1 MAREGTFATNVFP
14 SAPSDHKHGRSWLT
28 RAAHDEGATMAL
40 SDYEPTRE
48 ELIYLGEI
56 GGFEVHITD
65 EPAGADTDAPTGATP
80 DSDPGDDNADFDVC
94 LGDGANLA
102 REISRQVISDPDG
115 FAEWVAVNRERIID
129 AARLDQIV
137 SDALVVAYKMRIS
150 DGDADCMN
158 DLGAL
163 YYMGE
168 IVPQDYD
175 RAAEL
180 YTMAADNGCYQ
191 SIINL
196 GYIHEYGRT
205 GTPDPQAAY
214 RCYALAA
221 ALAPSSEALCKLGD
235 MYSRGKAVPRNVRR
249 AHDLWE
255 RSLEQSTTVVETAQP
270 AIRIAQ
276 LLVGSDRELV
286 GLEPDPLRALSLF
299 QQAEVGLRIDIA
311 NGASYY
317 RKLLQHAID
326 GQQQARDLMD
336 LLRLE

>member
-1 MAREGTFATNVFP
+1 
-14 SAPSDHKHGRSWLT
+14 
-28 RAAHDEGATMAL
+28 MAL

-56 GGFEVHITD
+56 GGFEVHVTD
-65 EPAGADTDAPTGATP
+65 DPADADTDVDAPVGATL
-80 DSDPGDDNADFDVC
+80 DSDPDDTDFNVSLDAAAD
-94 LGDGANLA
+94 LA
-102 REISRQVISDPDG
+102 REISQQVISDPDG
-115 FAEWVAVNRERIID
+115 FAEWVAVNRERIFD

-168 IVPQDYD
+168 LVPQDYD

-205 GTPDPQAAY
+205 GTPDPQEAY

-221 ALAPSSEALCKLGD
+221 ALAPSSEALYKLGD

-276 LLVGSDRELV
+276 LILGPDREAA
-286 GLEPDPLRALSLF
+286 GLELDPLRALSLF

-317 RKLLQHAID
+317 RKRLQQAID

-336 LLRLE
+336 LPRLE

>member
-1 MAREGTFATNVFP
+1 
-14 SAPSDHKHGRSWLT
+14 
-28 RAAHDEGATMAL
+28 MAL

-56 GGFEVHITD
+56 GGFEVHVTD
-65 EPAGADTDAPTGATP
+65 EPADDDTDVDAPTGATP

-94 LGDGANLA
+94 LGGAADLA
-102 REISRQVISDPDG
+102 REISQQVISDPDG
-115 FAEWVAVNRERIID
+115 FAEWVAVNRERIFD

-168 IVPQDYD
+168 LVPQDYD

-205 GTPDPQAAY
+205 GTPDPQEAY

-221 ALAPSSEALCKLGD
+221 ALAPSSEALYKLGD

-276 LLVGSDRELV
+276 LILGPDREAA
-286 GLEPDPLRALSLF
+286 GLELDPLRALSLF

-317 RKLLQHAID
+317 RKRLQQAID

-336 LLRLE
+336 LPRLE

>member
-1 MAREGTFATNVFP
+1 
-14 SAPSDHKHGRSWLT
+14 
-28 RAAHDEGATMAL
+28 MAL
-40 SDYEPTRE
+40 SDYDLTPEDLTFMGD
-48 ELIYLGEI
+48 L
-56 GGFEVHITD
+56 GGFEVEFTND
-65 EPAGADTDAPTGATP
+65 PADDSANNPDT
-80 DSDPGDDNADFDVC
+80 V
-94 LGDGANLA
+94 
-102 REISRQVISDPDG
+102 SDPDPAADPADPDNLAPMVDDTSDLAHEIAQHAITEPET
-115 FAEWVAVNRERIID
+115 FAAWVGANHERIYRS
-129 AARLDQIV
+129 AYLDQTV
-137 SDALVVAYKMRIS
+137 VDALVLGYKMGIAA
-150 DGDADCMN
+150 GYADCMN

-168 IVPQDYD
+168 LVPQDYD

-221 ALAPSSEALCKLGD
+221 ALAPSSEALYKLGD

-276 LLVGSDRELV
+276 LLVGPDRELA

-317 RKLLQHAID
+317 RKRLQQAID

-336 LLRLE
+336 LPRLQ

>member
-1 MAREGTFATNVFP
+1 
-14 SAPSDHKHGRSWLT
+14 
-28 RAAHDEGATMAL
+28 MAL
-40 SDYEPTRE
+40 SDYDLTPEDLTFMGD
-48 ELIYLGEI
+48 LGD
-56 GGFEVHITD
+56 FEVEFTND
-65 EPAGADTDAPTGATP
+65 LAD
-80 DSDPGDDNADFDVC
+80 DSDTV
-94 LGDGANLA
+94 
-102 REISRQVISDPDG
+102 SDPDSAADPADPDNLAPMVEDTSDLAHEIAQHAITEPET
-115 FAEWVAVNRERIID
+115 FAA
-129 AARLDQIV
+129 
-137 SDALVVAYKMRIS
+137 
-150 DGDADCMN
+150 CMN

-168 IVPQDYD
+168 LVPQDYD

-221 ALAPSSEALCKLGD
+221 ALAPSSEALYKLGD

-255 RSLEQSTTVVETAQP
+255 RSLEQSTSIVETAQP

-276 LLVGSDRELV
+276 LLVGPDRELA
-286 GLEPDPLRALSLF
+286 GLESDPLRALSLF
-299 QQAEVGLRIDIA
+299 QQAEIGLRIDIA

-317 RKLLQHAID
+317 RRRLQQAID

-336 LLRLE
+336 LPRLE

>member
-1 MAREGTFATNVFP
+1 MAF
-14 SAPSDHKHGRSWLT
+14 
-28 RAAHDEGATMAL
+28 
-40 SDYEPTRE
+40 SDYDLTPAEFTFMGD
-48 ELIYLGEI
+48 L
-56 GGFEVHITD
+56 GGFEVEFTNV
-65 EPAGADTDAPTGATP
+65 P
-80 DSDPGDDNADFDVC
+80 DSADDPDTARDPDPADDSDAAAATTDPDTFAPMTD
-94 LGDGANLA
+94 DTSDLA
-102 REISRQVISDPDG
+102 REIAQHAITEPET
-115 FAEWVAVNRERIID
+115 FAAWVGANHERIYRS
-129 AARLDQIV
+129 AYLDQTVI
-137 SDALVVAYKMRIS
+137 DALVLGYKMGIAT
-150 DGDADCMN
+150 GDADCMN

-196 GYIHEYGRT
+196 GYIYEYGRT

-221 ALAPSSEALCKLGD
+221 ALAPSSEALYKLGD
-235 MYSRGKAVPRNVRR
+235 MYSRGKAVPRNVRC

-276 LLVGSDRELV
+276 LLVGPDRELA

-317 RKLLQHAID
+317 RKRLQQAID

-336 LLRLE
+336 HPRLE

>member
-1 MAREGTFATNVFP
+1 M
-14 SAPSDHKHGRSWLT
+14 
-28 RAAHDEGATMAL
+28 
-40 SDYEPTRE
+40 
-48 ELIYLGEI
+48 
-56 GGFEVHITD
+56 
-65 EPAGADTDAPTGATP
+65 
-80 DSDPGDDNADFDVC
+80 
-94 LGDGANLA
+94 
-102 REISRQVISDPDG
+102 
-115 FAEWVAVNRERIID
+115 
-129 AARLDQIV
+129 

-205 GTPDPQAAY
+205 GTPDPQEAY

-221 ALAPSSEALCKLGD
+221 ALAPSSEALYKLGD

-276 LLVGSDRELV
+276 LILGPDREAA
-286 GLEPDPLRALSLF
+286 GLELDPLRALSLF

-317 RKLLQHAID
+317 RKRLQQAID

>member
-1 MAREGTFATNVFP
+1 
-14 SAPSDHKHGRSWLT
+14 
-28 RAAHDEGATMAL
+28 MAL
-40 SDYEPTRE
+40 SDYDLTPA
-48 ELIYLGEI
+48 ELTFMGDL
-56 GGFEVHITD
+56 GGFEVEFTNVPD
-65 EPAGADTDAPTGATP
+65 FAD
-80 DSDPGDDNADFDVC
+80 DSDVAAATDDLDNLAPMTDDTS
-94 LGDGANLA
+94 DLA
-102 REISRQVISDPDG
+102 REIAQHAITEPET
-115 FAEWVAVNRERIID
+115 FAAWVGANHERIFR
-129 AARLDQIV
+129 AAQLDQTV
-137 SDALVVAYKMRIS
+137 VDALVLGYKMGIAA
-150 DGDADCMN
+150 GDAACMN

-168 IVPQDYD
+168 LVPQDYD

-221 ALAPSSEALCKLGD
+221 ALAPSSEALYKLGD

-255 RSLEQSTTVVETAQP
+255 RSLEQSTSIVETAQP

-276 LLVGSDRELV
+276 LLVGPDRELA
-286 GLEPDPLRALSLF
+286 GLESDPLRALSLF

-317 RKLLQHAID
+317 RRRLQQAID
-326 GQQQARDLMD
+326 GQQRARDLID
-336 LLRLE
+336 ASFLH